1 VFSGQAVFYVA
12 RERQRMWSSVPGR
25 WLIAS
30 SVADLAIIT
39 LLASKG
45 LLMTALPLHLIA
57 GVLCAAVV
65 LAVVLDSAKI
75 VLFRRL
81 AVT

>member
-1 VFSGQAVFYVA
+1 
-12 RERQRMWSSVPGR
+12 
-25 WLIAS
+25 
-30 SVADLAIIT
+30 
-39 LLASKG
+39 
-45 LLMTALPLHLIA
+45 MTALPLQLIA

-65 LAVVLDSAKI
+65 LAVVLDNAKI